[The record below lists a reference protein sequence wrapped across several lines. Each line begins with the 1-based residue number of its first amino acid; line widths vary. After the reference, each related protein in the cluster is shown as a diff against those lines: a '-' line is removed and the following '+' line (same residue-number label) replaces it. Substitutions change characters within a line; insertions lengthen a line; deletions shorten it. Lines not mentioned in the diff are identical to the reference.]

1 MSSEKTSGG
10 KKVSMED
17 AKKAGGKKYREKVQ
31 KVLEEYNKLPDEAKH
46 QSHLYYGYGKGK
58 TTAAMGLAFRALGAG
73 MSVAIVE
80 FDKGQDQA
88 KEHYFER
95 RIFLKLKE
103 LGYPV
108 EIYSSGCE
116 RMNEDGTFRFKNA
129 DEDFEEAKRALA
141 IVRDLIKNGKQN
153 ILVLDEFVAAAN
165 YHLIEEK
172 DVFEILDLY
181 DKNRRFELIMTG
193 HKLFEGLEERVDL
206 ITENRKVKHYFD
218 KGIQARKGI
227 EY

>member
-1 MSSEKTSGG
+1 MAER
-10 KKVSMED
+10 KKVSIDE
-17 AKKAGGKKYREKVQ
+17 AKKAGGKKYRDKVQ
-31 KVLEEYNKLPDEAKH
+31 KVLKEFEELPDEKKH

-58 TTAAMGLAFRALGAG
+58 TTAAVGLAFRSLGAG
-73 MSVAIVE
+73 MRVAIVE
-80 FDKGQDQA
+80 FDKGFDQT
-88 KEHYFER
+88 KEHYYER
-95 RIFLKLKE
+95 RIFFKLKE

-108 EIYSSGCE
+108 DIYSSGCE

-129 DEDFEEAKRALA
+129 DEDFTEAERALG
-141 IVRDLIKNGKQN
+141 IVRDLIANGKQDV
-153 ILVLDEFVAAAN
+153 LVLDEFVAAAN
-165 YHLIEEK
+165 YHLIDEK

-181 DKNRRFELIMTG
+181 DRNRRFELVLTG
-193 HKLFEGLEERVDL
+193 HKLFNGLEERIDL

>member
-1 MSSEKTSGG
+1 MSSRKTSGS

-31 KVLEEYNKLPDEAKH
+31 KVLEEYSKLPDEAKH

>member
-1 MSSEKTSGG
+1 MDK
-10 KKVSMED
+10 KKVTLEE

-31 KVLEEYNKLPDEAKH
+31 KVLAEYKQLPDEEKH

-80 FDKGQDQA
+80 FDKGHDQA

-95 RIFLKLKE
+95 RIFFKLKD

-108 EIYSSGCE
+108 ELHSSGCE

-129 DEDFEEAKRALA
+129 EEDFEEAKRALA
-141 IVRDLIKNGKQN
+141 IVRDLIINGKQN
-153 ILVLDEFVAAAN
+153 VLVLDEFVAAAN

-172 DVFEILDLY
+172 DVLDILDLY
-181 DKNRRFELIMTG
+181 DKNRRFELVMTG
-193 HKLFEGLEERVDL
+193 HKLFDGLEEKVDL

>member
-1 MSSEKTSGG
+1 MEK
-10 KKVSMED
+10 KKVTLED

-31 KVLEEYNKLPDEAKH
+31 KVLAEYEKLPDEEKH

-80 FDKGQDQA
+80 FDKGHDQA

-95 RIFLKLKE
+95 RIFFKLKE

-108 EIYSSGCE
+108 EIHSSGCE

-129 DEDFEEAKRALA
+129 EEDFEEAKRALA
-141 IVRDLIKNGKQN
+141 IVRELIVNGKQN
-153 ILVLDEFVAAAN
+153 VLVLDEFVAAAN

-172 DVFEILDLY
+172 DVLDILELY
-181 DKNRRFELIMTG
+181 DKNRRFELVMTG

>member
-1 MSSEKTSGG
+1 MSSKNLSGG
-10 KKVSMED
+10 KKVSIEE

-31 KVLEEYNKLPDEAKH
+31 KVLEEYSKLPDEAKH

-58 TTAAMGLAFRALGAG
+58 TTAAVGLAFRALGAG

-95 RIFLKLKE
+95 RVFLKLKE

-129 DEDFEEAKRALA
+129 EEDFEEAKRALG
-141 IVRDLIKNGKQN
+141 IVRDLIVNGKQD

-172 DVFEILDLY
+172 DVFDILDLY
-181 DKNRRFELIMTG
+181 DKNRRFELVMTG

>member
-1 MSSEKTSGG
+1 MDK
-10 KKVSMED
+10 KKVTLEE

-31 KVLEEYNKLPDEAKH
+31 KVLAEYEKLPDADKH

-73 MSVAIVE
+73 MKVAIVE
-80 FDKGQDQA
+80 FDKGFDQA

-95 RIFLKLKE
+95 RIFFKLKE
-103 LGYPV
+103 LGYPI
-108 EIYSSGCE
+108 ELHSSGCE

-129 DEDFEEAKRALA
+129 EEDFEEAKRALD
-141 IVRDLIKNGKQN
+141 IVRNLIINGKQD

-172 DVFEILDLY
+172 DVLDILDLY
-181 DKNRRFELIMTG
+181 DKNRRFELVMTG
-193 HKLFEGLEERVDL
+193 HKLFDGLEEKVDL

>member
-1 MSSEKTSGG
+1 M
-10 KKVSMED
+10 KKKNLTIEE

-31 KVLEEYNKLPDEAKH
+31 KVLKEYEELPDERKH

-58 TTAAMGLAFRALGAG
+58 TTAAIGLAFRALGAG
-73 MSVAIVE
+73 MRVAIVE
-80 FDKGQDQA
+80 FDKGFDQS
-88 KEHYFER
+88 KEHYYER
-95 RIFLKLKE
+95 RIFFKLKE
-103 LGYPV
+103 LGYPI
-108 EIYSSGCE
+108 EIHSTGCE

-129 DEDFEEAKRALA
+129 EEDFAEAKRALG
-141 IVRDLIKNGKQN
+141 IVKELITNGEQN
-153 ILVLDEFVAAAN
+153 VLVLDEFIAAAN

-172 DVFEILDLY
+172 DVFKILDLY
-181 DKNRRFELIMTG
+181 DKNRRFELILTG
-193 HKLFEGLEERVDL
+193 HKLFEGLEERIDL